1 MKIKIVV
8 VLVVSI
14 TFIYY
19 FVQYI
24 IKIVKILKTMNSDEL
39 FNLDKLIFELTEVS
53 GSSSMDV
60 LKVNPYLYILPL
72 ILLFL
77 ILPVFAS
84 MIYYMKTY
92 QNFQY
97 KENRRDLFIFGLAL
111 FSDFIGQMIKIY
123 LTYYNIQKYNECNLD
138 ISIPDQKCY
147 PTEERVIIS
156 VITNMYGVW
165 FIIFSGVILY
175 LKKTEDYIANFS
187 QSNYQ
192 KIVSIHQRQIS
203 QDGKMD

>member
-92 QNFQY
+92 QNF
-97 KENRRDLFIFGLAL
+97 
-111 FSDFIGQMIKIY
+111 
-123 LTYYNIQKYNECNLD
+123 
-138 ISIPDQKCY
+138 
-147 PTEERVIIS
+147 
-156 VITNMYGVW
+156 
-165 FIIFSGVILY
+165 
-175 LKKTEDYIANFS
+175 
-187 QSNYQ
+187 
-192 KIVSIHQRQIS
+192 
-203 QDGKMD
+203 